1 MFDYSGR
8 APEVAVKNFMGIKIQ
23 DRRYSFD
30 NTEHLCFN
38 LFLGGRG
45 IAIKNRGELF
55 IPAGR
60 S

>member
-8 APEVAVKNFMGIKIQ
+8 APEVAAKNLMGIKIQ
-23 DRRYSFD
+23 DRRCSFD
-30 NTEHLCFN
+30 NTEHVCFN

-45 IAIKNRGELF
+45 IA
-55 IPAGR
+55 

>member
-8 APEVAVKNFMGIKIQ
+8 APEVAAKNFMGIKIQ

-45 IAIKNRGELF
+45 IAIKN
-55 IPAGR
+55 
-60 S
+60 